1 MDLKPYGVKP
11 SDLNFLVT
19 SGSQQRRLLDNNRK
33 DLTLD
38 EIRAIYQSVL

>member
-1 MDLKPYGVKP
+1 MQP
-11 SDLNFLVT
+11 SDIDFLVT

-33 DLTLD
+33 ELTLE